1 MKILYLMGAGHVGST
16 VIDVVIGAQP
26 RIESLGEAWKLP
38 TTWVAPDTDRP
49 CACGAEIRAC
59 PFWADVRRAWAD
71 RVGDDDVDAYVAGML
86 RFQGGRSAW
95 PRLLAN
101 RLRPSAAFRDYL
113 RRNLA
118 LYEAVV
124 EVGGKPVI
132 VESSLSPRRALA
144 LAMTPGVELYLVHL
158 VRDGRG
164 VIWSHRNPAK
174 AKLRRSFRPAP
185 TAEITRYWVSANLQ
199 SSYVS
204 RCLPPDRRMRLR
216 YEDFAADPDSAL
228 ARIGRFVGEDLSTLL
243 TPEGAIRQPAP
254 TRHTPG
260 GNRVRL
266 LREVQVRPDA
276 GWVEHLP
283 AADRAVF
290 WRWAGWLARRYGY
303 TSEPA

>member
-26 RIESLGEAWKLP
+26 QIESLGEAWKLP
-38 TTWVAPDTDRP
+38 TTWQTPETERP
-49 CACGAEIRAC
+49 CACGALIRDCA
-59 PFWADVRRAWAD
+59 FWRDVRRVWAEK
-71 RVGDDDVDAYVAGML
+71 VGDEDEGAYLAGML

-101 RLRPSAAFRDYL
+101 RLRPGAAFRDYL
-113 RRNLA
+113 RRNRA
-118 LYEAVV
+118 LYEAVLQ
-124 EVGGKPVI
+124 VGGKEMI

-144 LAMTPGVELYLVHL
+144 LASTPGIELYLVHV

-185 TAEITRYWVSANLQ
+185 TARITRYWISANLQ
-199 SSYVS
+199 SAYVS
-204 RCLPPDRRMRLR
+204 SCLPPERRMQLR
-216 YEDFAADPDSAL
+216 YEDFAAAPHEAL
-228 ARIGRFVGEDLSTLL
+228 ARIGEFVGEDLSEVL
-243 TPEGAIRQPAP
+243 TSEGAIRQPAP
-254 TRHTPG
+254 VRHTPG

-276 GWVEHLP
+276 GWMEHLP
-283 AADRAVF
+283 DADRTLF
-290 WRWAGWLARRYGY
+290 WRRAGWLASRYGY
-303 TSEPA
+303 EAEPA